1 MIAAFLEFYTMI
13 VFAAVILSWLRLPPT
28 NPVVQVLGSLT
39 EPFLKPIRKAIPPSG
54 GLDFSPIILLLGVQ
68 ILRGFLI

>member
-28 NPVVQVLGSLT
+28 NPVVQILGRLT

-68 ILRGFLI
+68 LLRGFLI

>member
-1 MIAAFLEFYTMI
+1 MIAAFLEFYMMI

-28 NPVVQVLGSLT
+28 NPVVQVLGRLT

-68 ILRGFLI
+68 LLRGFLI

>member
-13 VFAAVILSWLRLPPT
+13 VLATVILSWLRLPPA
-28 NPVVQVLGSLT
+28 NPVVQLLGALT
-39 EPFLKPIRKAIPPSG
+39 EPFLKPIRKALPSSG
-54 GLDFSPIILLLGVQ
+54 GLDFSPIVLLLGVQ

>member
-13 VFAAVILSWLRLPPT
+13 VFAAVLLSWLRLPPT
-28 NPVVQVLGSLT
+28 TPVVQILGRLT
-39 EPFLKPIRKAIPPSG
+39 APFLKPIRKAIPPSG

-68 ILRGFLI
+68 LLRGFLI